1 MGKNKGPKLNKHGD
15 YKGRRPASERA
26 QQAVDPT
33 YPVKPSCDSHRRHG
47 QVCNCP

>member
-1 MGKNKGPKLNKHGD
+1 MPRNNGPNLNKRGD

-33 YPVKPSCDSHRRHG
+33 YPVKPSCDSCRRHG
-47 QVCNCP
+47 RVCSH